1 MFKVGDKVVYPLH
14 GAGEIESIEKHEVLG
29 RIQKYYVLRLLI
41 GGMRVMVP
49 TDLAEKVGLRSVIKW
64 QEVKKVFEV
73 LKSGDK
79 EEEDNFNWKVRYT
92 NNLEKMKSGSIYK
105 VAEVARNL
113 SYRSR
118 TKGLSSGERKLLDS
132 ACQMIVSELSF
143 AQRSSVEEVNSKVKE
158 ILRGH

>member
-14 GAGEIESIEKHEVLG
+14 GAGEIESIEEHEVLG
-29 RIQKYYVLRLLI
+29 ETQKYYVLRLLI

-49 TDLAEKVGLRSVIKW
+49 TDSAERVGLRDVIKSNR
-64 QEVKKVFEV
+64 EIKKVFEV
-73 LKSGDK
+73 LKGKGK
-79 EEEDNFNWKVRYT
+79 EEGNFNWKIRYSD
-92 NNLEKMKSGSIYK
+92 NLEKMKSGSIYK

-132 ACQMIVSELSF
+132 ARQMIVSELSF
-143 AQRSSVEEVNSKVKE
+143 AQRSSVEEVNSKLEE
-158 ILRGH
+158 ILKGH